1 MTHDLTQFHWLRPEW
16 LWLLIAL
23 FILVISVGYFNRKQS
38 SWQKVV
44 SPHLLQF
51 LIQSEQNQTKQT
63 PFWLIA
69 LMGSLIIIAVSGPS
83 FRQKPVPVFQS
94 ESARVILLDLSL
106 SMEVADIKPSR
117 VERAKHKIMDILD
130 KNKEGSI
137 ALVVYAGDA
146 FIISPLTSDANT
158 IATMVPMLSTGI
170 MPVLGSRPDRA
181 INKAIELLNNAH
193 QNAGQ
198 VIWLTDGIDQEYID
212 PVVQSIKNNKAAV
225 SILAIG
231 TEQGA
236 PIPLPNNSGFLKDTE
251 GNIILPKLDSDNL
264 KEIAQQTNGQY
275 IELTQ
280 NQKDVDLIM
289 QLLKIKKDQDAKG
302 TEDKINRWIDDG
314 YWITLPI
321 IFFAIFL
328 LFGKKQTLHFNS
340 IASLLPLLLGS
351 LVMSSLYSPNSQASL
366 WDDLW
371 KTKDQQAQAAFSKKD
386 YSDAAKLFE
395 NNQWKASAEYKK
407 GDYSQATEHFSQLND
422 LESTYNYANSLAKSK
437 QFEKAIEAYDKVLTQ
452 NPKHEDAKFNKKIV
466 EDLLKQQKQQQK
478 NKDKNK
484 NNKDQDKENKKDKKQ
499 QSDQNKKSDKN
510 SKDDQQ
516 QDQKDEKKQS
526 KKDKSHRQKTQEEK
540 EKEQQQAKLEQDKRD
555 KSEKDQALKH
565 WLDKIHDDPGGL
577 LRRKM
582 IREYQQRG
590 GKQKEKK
597 LW

>member
-1 MTHDLTQFHWLRPEW
+1 
-16 LWLLIAL
+16 
-23 FILVISVGYFNRKQS
+23 
-38 SWQKVV
+38 
-44 SPHLLQF
+44 
-51 LIQSEQNQTKQT
+51 
-63 PFWLIA
+63 
-69 LMGSLIIIAVSGPS
+69 
-83 FRQKPVPVFQS
+83 
-94 ESARVILLDLSL
+94 
-106 SMEVADIKPSR
+106 
-117 VERAKHKIMDILD
+117 
-130 KNKEGSI
+130 
-137 ALVVYAGDA
+137 
-146 FIISPLTSDANT
+146 
-158 IATMVPMLSTGI
+158 
-170 MPVLGSRPDRA
+170 
-181 INKAIELLNNAH
+181 
-193 QNAGQ
+193 
-198 VIWLTDGIDQEYID
+198 
-212 PVVQSIKNNKAAV
+212 
-225 SILAIG
+225 
-231 TEQGA
+231 
-236 PIPLPNNSGFLKDTE
+236 
-251 GNIILPKLDSDNL
+251 
-264 KEIAQQTNGQY
+264 
-275 IELTQ
+275 
-280 NQKDVDLIM
+280 
-289 QLLKIKKDQDAKG
+289 
-302 TEDKINRWIDDG
+302 
-314 YWITLPI
+314 
-321 IFFAIFL
+321 
-328 LFGKKQTLHFNS
+328 
-340 IASLLPLLLGS
+340 

>member
-251 GNIILPKLDSDNL
+251 AIL
-264 KEIAQQTNGQY
+264 Y
-275 IELTQ
+275 
-280 NQKDVDLIM
+280 
-289 QLLKIKKDQDAKG
+289 
-302 TEDKINRWIDDG
+302 
-314 YWITLPI
+314 Y
-321 IFFAIFL
+321 
-328 LFGKKQTLHFNS
+328 
-340 IASLLPLLLGS
+340 
-351 LVMSSLYSPNSQASL
+351 
-366 WDDLW
+366 
-371 KTKDQQAQAAFSKKD
+371 
-386 YSDAAKLFE
+386 
-395 NNQWKASAEYKK
+395 
-407 GDYSQATEHFSQLND
+407 LN
-422 LESTYNYANSLAKSK
+422 
-437 QFEKAIEAYDKVLTQ
+437 
-452 NPKHEDAKFNKKIV
+452 
-466 EDLLKQQKQQQK
+466 
-478 NKDKNK
+478 
-484 NNKDQDKENKKDKKQ
+484 
-499 QSDQNKKSDKN
+499 
-510 SKDDQQ
+510 
-516 QDQKDEKKQS
+516 
-526 KKDKSHRQKTQEEK
+526 
-540 EKEQQQAKLEQDKRD
+540 
-555 KSEKDQALKH
+555 
-565 WLDKIHDDPGGL
+565 
-577 LRRKM
+577 
-582 IREYQQRG
+582 
-590 GKQKEKK
+590 
-597 LW
+597 